1 MYNHLFR
8 DLILIKLHFSNLQRK
23 KKYYD
28 EVATPPTFLGEY
40 LKKKTTHRIKIEI
53 EVSVLTASI
62 VDSLLL

>member
-40 LKKKTTHRIKIEI
+40 LKKKQPTELRLKLKL
-53 EVSVLTASI
+53 VY
-62 VDSLLL
+62 

>member
-8 DLILIKLHFSNLQRK
+8 DLILIKLHFRNLQRK
-23 KKYYD
+23 KNTMMKL
-28 EVATPPTFLGEY
+28 PPRPLFWENI
-40 LKKKTTHRIKIEI
+40 KKKTTHRIKIEI

>member
-40 LKKKTTHRIKIEI
+40 LKKKTHRIQIEI